1 MSEEKV
7 LIIDDDKIIRSIVS
21 TALEKN
27 GFSALSAANGP
38 DGLEVAQNDN
48 PDAIILD
55 RVMPGMDGN
64 EVLQKLKENPK
75 TKNIPVMI
83 LTGRSSGLDISS
95 SMQLGALDYVVKPF
109 DEENFVIRVKNLV
122 KRNA

>member
-1 MSEEKV
+1 MSEEKI

-21 TALEKN
+21 KALEKS
-27 GFSALSAANGP
+27 GFVALSATNGSE
-38 DGLEVAQNDN
+38 GLEIAQKDS
-48 PDAIILD
+48 PDAIVLD
-55 RVMPGMDGN
+55 RTMPGMDGN
-64 EVLQKLKENPK
+64 EVLEKLKENPE

-109 DEENFVIRVKNLV
+109 DEENFIIRIKNLV
-122 KRNA
+122 KRST